1 MNDLTS
7 IKRKPI
13 KINKMFNYKSR
24 LLTRS
29 KTSCAVLGKTVTPEN
44 YEIPGS

>member
-24 LLTRS
+24 LLTQS
-29 KTSCAVLGKTVTPEN
+29 KTSCAVLGKAVSPEN